1 MRSDPVGMEMW
12 YIGVADGCELLR
24 RSLSDPA
31 FGEYLGGPAHFE
43 RGRWRYHQ
51 VDLDAEFLAQVD
63 GMNRSHPGIEG
74 RIYTL
79 DRYFDML
86 HYLLS
91 EGRRRGEYD
100 GADLGAR
107 SIRGGMSLPE
117 HLRGG
122 QGHPIR
128 YTPPVE
134 AVEIAAW
141 LEGLTI
147 GDLRSAYSPAEM
159 ERQCVYKYWADR
171 ADEQTWD
178 RIVGYF
184 EGLRSFYAEV
194 AAHGEGVLVVVT

>member
-1 MRSDPVGMEMW
+1 MGMEIW
-12 YIGVADGCELLR
+12 YIAVADGCHLVE

-31 FGEYLGGPAHFE
+31 FGEYLGGPAYFE
-43 RGRWRYHQ
+43 RDRWRHNQ
-51 VDLDAEFLAQVD
+51 VGLAAEFLAQVD
-63 GMNRSHPGIEG
+63 DMNRSHPGIEG

-91 EGRRRGEYD
+91 EGRRRGEPH
-100 GADLGAR
+100 GADWGTR
-107 SIRGGMSLPE
+107 SILGGKSLSE

-128 YTPPVE
+128 YTPPAEVG
-134 AVEIAAW
+134 EIAAW
-141 LEGLTI
+141 LEGLTS

-184 EGLRSFYAEV
+184 EGLRSFYADV
-194 AAHGEGVLVVVT
+194 ALHGEGVLVVVT